1 MSKRPR
7 TVFLSKYSLT
17 FYAIMIKSNYIN
29 HSHTNAMPRKVA
41 FKPKQVTKKILS
53 PLQDRSLDI
62 IKSRFGLG
70 PDTERKTLEAI
81 GEKYSITRERVRQIE
96 QAALALI
103 KKSDEYK
110 SELSTWAE
118 LKDIID
124 ELGGIVAE
132 DELLNSIAKDEE
144 TQNHVH
150 FYLVLGDEFI
160 KERED
165 DDYVTRWSVDD
176 ELSKKVHSSLKSLY
190 EKLDDDELISEG
202 DMVDRFLS
210 ELKKV
215 NADYRDEEIVKRWLC
230 LTKGICK
237 NPLGEWGRSSAS
249 GVKARGIKDY
259 AYLMMRKHGSPMHFR
274 EVANAITDTFE
285 KKCHTATCH
294 NELIKD
300 NRFVLV
306 GRGMY
311 ALKEWGYKP
320 GVVRDVIREI
330 LKREGPLTKEEVVDK
345 VLKERYLKKNTILV
359 NLQNPKYFKK
369 GKDKKYTP
377 IG

>member
-1 MSKRPR
+1 MS
-7 TVFLSKYSLT
+7 T
-17 FYAIMIKSNYIN
+17 
-29 HSHTNAMPRKVA
+29 KVN

-53 PLQDRSLDI
+53 PLKDRSLDI
-62 IKSRFGLG
+62 VKSRFGIG
-70 PDTERKTLEAI
+70 ADTERKTLEAI
-81 GEKYSITRERVRQIE
+81 GEKYGITRERVRQIE
-96 QAALALI
+96 QAALNIL
-103 KKSDEYK
+103 KKSAEYK
-110 SELSTWAE
+110 SETATWDE
-118 LKDIID
+118 LKGVITS
-124 ELGGIVAE
+124 LGGLVAE
-132 DELLNSIAKDEE
+132 SDLLESISKDEE
-144 TQNHVH
+144 IQNHVH
-150 FYLVLGDEFI
+150 FYLVLGDDFI
-160 KERED
+160 KHRED
-165 DDYVTRWSVDD
+165 DDFVTRWSVDSD
-176 ELSKKVHSSLKSLY
+176 LSDRVHNSLKNLY
-190 EKLDDDELISEG
+190 SKLADDELITESE
-202 DMVDRFLS
+202 MVNRFLD
-210 ELKKV
+210 ELKAI
-215 NADYRDEEIVKRWLC
+215 NTEETNEEVAKRWLC
-230 LTKGICK
+230 LSKGICK
-237 NPLGEWGRSSAS
+237 NPLGEWGKSGAS

-274 EVANAITDTFE
+274 EVAEAITDTFE

-320 GVVRDVIREI
+320 GVVRDVIKEI

-377 IG
+377 L